1 MNEASLRDRPIIQI
15 RNLSKVYFMG
25 EERVIALKNINLS
38 INRGEICCIFG
49 TSGSGKSTLL
59 NQLAGLEKPTRGEVF
74 IGGKNISRMTENQLA
89 AFRQKHLGFVFQ
101 SYNLLKELTAVENVA
116 MPLMFRGIDKETRDL
131 EAKKMLCRVG
141 LKNRMDHFPGQ
152 MSGGQQQRA
161 GIARA
166 FISRPDI
173 VFADEP
179 TGNLDSKTTRE
190 VMEMIRRFSRTF
202 HQTIVLVSHDPEMT
216 EYADRIV
223 TLMDGEIISDVR
235 TPQEAELAAAS
246 KQAGNQ

>member
-1 MNEASLRDRPIIQI
+1 MTDDVAIEVRGLRKEYHVGDE
-15 RNLSKVYFMG
+15 V
-25 EERVIALKNINLS
+25 VVALHRIDLR
-38 INRGEICCIFG
+38 ILRGEICCIFG

-59 NQLAGLEKPTRGEVF
+59 NQLAGLEKPTRGDVF

-89 AFRQKHLGFVFQ
+89 AFRQRHLGFVFQ

-116 MPLMFRGIDKETRDL
+116 MPLMFRGIDKETREL

-190 VMEMIRRFSRTF
+190 VMEMIRTFARTF
-202 HQTIVLVSHDPEMT
+202 HQTIILVSHDPEMT

-223 TLMDGEIISDVR
+223 TLVDGVIISDVK
-235 TPQEAELAAAS
+235 TPQDAALTAAG
-246 KQAGNQ
+246 KQASNQ

>member
-59 NQLAGLEKPTRGEVF
+59 NQLAGLEKPTRGDVF

-89 AFRQKHLGFVFQ
+89 AFRQRHLGFVFQ

-116 MPLMFRGIDKETRDL
+116 MPLMFRGIDKETREL
-131 EAKKMLCRVG
+131 KMLCRVG

-190 VMEMIRRFSRTF
+190 VMEMIRTFARTF
-202 HQTIVLVSHDPEMT
+202 HQTIILVSHDPEMT

-223 TLMDGEIISDVR
+223 TLVDGVIISEVK
-235 TPQEAELAAAS
+235 TPQDAALTAAG
-246 KQAGNQ
+246 KQASNQ